1 MKNNLATAI
10 LLGILAISAIASL
23 VLCYQFIVNMREIR
37 GLQNYVARINVR
49 KTGINA
55 LVTDAVK
62 YSETNPAINP
72 ILESVGAKTPRS
84 NAPAAI
90 KPGTK

>member
-10 LLGILAISAIASL
+10 LLGILAVSSIAAL
-23 VLCYQFIVNMREIR
+23 VLCYQFISSTREIR
-37 GLQNYVARINVR
+37 GLQTYLS
-49 KTGINA
+49 GINTRRAAITA
-55 LVTDAVK
+55 LANDAVK

-72 ILESVGAKTPRS
+72 ILESVGVK
-84 NAPAAI
+84 AP